1 MYALLFSLAIFG
13 QADAVLPP
21 VPAATPPAPT
31 PLTPAPAA
39 TTPDPA
45 VATPAAPAATP
56 GTGTESI
63 EELKTWLLT
72 RLIVDLSFDTQK
84 ATEVSK
90 MLDTLSDRE
99 VRVLIGVYKAQAAKR
114 DSFLKNHQVTV
125 EQQTA
130 DQAKLNLQQAESYR
144 DHLKREYDRQILQGY
159 MTQNLNYQNLVN
171 NQRFLYQPYSS
182 FSYTPGYGYNP
193 YFFGGPYGNFSGA
206 AYGAPV
212 YGGPLYYGNPYYGGY
227 GGIGF

>member
-1 MYALLFSLAIFG
+1 MHALLLSLAIFG

-21 VPAATPPAPT
+21 VPTALPPAPA

-39 TTPDPA
+39 TTPAPA
-45 VATPAAPAATP
+45 GTTPTGPAATP

-114 DSFLKNHQVTV
+114 DSFLKTHQVAV

-130 DQAKLNLQQAESYR
+130 DQAKLNLQQAEAYR

-193 YFFGGPYGNFSGA
+193 YFFGGPYNYSGA
-206 AYGAPV
+206 V
-212 YGGPLYYGNPYYGGY
+212 YGGSLYYGNPYYGGY
-227 GGIGF
+227 GGLGF